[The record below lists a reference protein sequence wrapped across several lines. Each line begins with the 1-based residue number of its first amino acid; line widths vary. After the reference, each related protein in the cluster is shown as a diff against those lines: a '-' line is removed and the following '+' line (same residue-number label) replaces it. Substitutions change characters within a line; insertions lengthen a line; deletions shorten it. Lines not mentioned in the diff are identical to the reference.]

1 MTPFPQLLR
10 PGSALATPA
19 AGALLGVILCGL
31 PGALAAQT
39 HDHSNRNHTSPY
51 AGHENREIAALSS
64 EEIDGLLAGEGVGM
78 ALPAELNGYPGPK
91 HVLEMAADLNLSSDQ
106 RSRVEAVFAE
116 MQATAK
122 EQGAR
127 LVALEREL
135 DQAFKDRTVTGE
147 HLTLLL
153 SSIAGERAQ
162 LRATHLSAHLRLVPV
177 LSPEQVETYKRI
189 RGYGGTP

>member
-1 MTPFPQLLR
+1 MTPFSQLLSR
-10 PGSALATPA
+10 RSALAAPA
-19 AGALLGVILCGL
+19 TGALLGVILCGL

-39 HDHSNRNHTSPY
+39 HDHASRNHTSPY

-64 EEIDGLLAGEGVGM
+64 EEIEGLLAGEGMGM

-116 MQATAK
+116 MQATAR

-147 HLTLLL
+147 HLALLL

-162 LRATHLSAHLRLVPV
+162 LRATHLSAHLRLIPV